1 MVILTKKNQEIA
13 KVLVDSKEKAMT
25 NKSLIFFKN
34 QGIFAEKHPNKD
46 GDLVF
51 ILKNGEKVYIERKS
65 YTDFVSS
72 YIKDK
77 HIQDQ
82 AIRLSQYDYY
92 ACIVHGNFLDL
103 KRVKSLS
110 RLTQDSVD
118 KITTNLML
126 FYKLPIFFVDNENQ
140 YLKLSLLVANTVAK
154 HHGQELSSAT
164 IKNKFKTRPD
174 ISILAAQ
181 ENIGFQK
188 AKMLLDEF
196 GSPSAVLN
204 ASRED
209 LLKIKGVGNAMVANI
224 KELKNIYENGVQD
237 EQEKV

>member
-1 MVILTKKNQEIA
+1 MVVLTKKQSYIS
-13 KVLVDSKEKAMT
+13 KVLVDSKEKKMV
-25 NKSLIFFKN
+25 NKSLAFFKG
-34 QGIFAEKHPNKD
+34 QGLLAEKNSNKD

-92 ACIVHGNFLDL
+92 ACIVHGSPLDL

-110 RLTQDSVD
+110 RLNKDSVD
-118 KITTNLML
+118 KITANLML

-140 YLKLSLLVANTVAK
+140 YLRLSLLVANTVAK
-154 HHGQELSSAT
+154 HHGQELSSIT
-164 IKNKFKTRPD
+164 LDNKFKTRPD

-181 ENIGFQK
+181 ENIGYQK

-209 LLKIKGVGNAMVANI
+209 LLQIKGVGNAMVANI
-224 KELKNIYENGVQD
+224 KELKDVYENGVNN
-237 EQEKV
+237 E